1 MNKLWEYK
9 TTEVARVD
17 RVEGFADHLNKMGQQ
32 GWELVTVEPFNDVAV
47 NLFYWKRPTL
57 DMVQLS
63 DGDFRDSKQSVTSFK
78 QLSTSSTKT
87 AESLLTKDSAKKP
100 VFASIVRYVVRE
112 GYMNEMLQ
120 ELKDNPSKE
129 AIYQHTIQSDDNEI
143 FNVSMVP
150 DLNDMITKEE
160 SGVNWLDTIEHML
173 VKFPN
178 GSRTDA
184 CSGPIIQ
191 YWFNEENAKKFE
203 DEPLVM
209 SIASFKVKDGCEN
222 DFLDTICSA
231 PLSQVNIQK
240 AIIQNDESSYHSV
253 SIDLGDTQYQND
265 AEGQSEFELL
275 RPFLELS
282 KVNKT
287 KISSGV
293 VTTWV
298 NPELR

>member
-1 MNKLWEYK
+1 MNKFWEYE
-9 TTEVARVD
+9 TTEVARAD
-17 RVEGFADHLNKMGQQ
+17 RVEGFPDHLNKMGQQ
-32 GWELVTVEPFNDVAV
+32 GWELVAVEPFNDVGV
-47 NLFYWKRPTL
+47 NLFYWKRPTRE
-57 DMVQLS
+57 MVQIS
-63 DGDFRDSKQSVTSFK
+63 DGDFQDSTQNVSSLD
-78 QLSTSSTKT
+78 QLSTSSIKT
-87 AESLLTKDSAKKP
+87 AESLLIKDSAKP

-112 GYMNEMLQ
+112 GYMAQMLQ
-120 ELKDNPSKE
+120 ELKDTPSKE
-129 AIYQHTIQSDDNEI
+129 AIYQHTIQSDDHEI

-150 DLNDMITKEE
+150 DLSDMITKEE

-222 DFLDTICSA
+222 DFLDTISSA

-240 AIIQNDESSYHSV
+240 AIIQNDEMSYHSV
-253 SIDLGDTQYQND
+253 SIDLGDTEYQND
-265 AEGQSEFELL
+265 EQGQNDFEQLK
-275 RPFLELS
+275 PFLEFS
-282 KVNKT
+282 EVNKT
-287 KISSGV
+287 KISSGI

-298 NPELR
+298 NPELQ

>member
-1 MNKLWEYK
+1 MNKFWEYR

-17 RVEGFADHLNKMGQQ
+17 RVEGFSDHLNKMGQQ
-32 GWELVTVEPFNDVAV
+32 GWELVAVEPFNDVGV

-57 DMVQLS
+57 DIDQLS
-63 DGDFRDSKQSVTSFK
+63 DGDFQDSKQNVSSFE

-87 AESLLTKDSAKKP
+87 AESLLTKDSAKP

-150 DLNDMITKEE
+150 DLSDMITKEE

-265 AEGQSEFELL
+265 AEGHSEFELL

-287 KISSGV
+287 KISSGA
-293 VTTWV
+293 VTIWV

>member
-1 MNKLWEYK
+1 MNNFWEYR

-17 RVEGFADHLNKMGQQ
+17 RVEGFPDHLNKMGQQ
-32 GWELVTVEPFNDVAV
+32 GWELVAVEPFNDVGV

-57 DMVQLS
+57 DIDQLC
-63 DGDFRDSKQSVTSFK
+63 DGHFQDSKQNVSSFE
-78 QLSTSSTKT
+78 QLSTSSTTT
-87 AESLLTKDSAKKP
+87 AESLLTKDSVKP

-150 DLNDMITKEE
+150 DLSDMITKEE

-231 PLSQVNIQK
+231 PLSQVNVQK

-265 AEGQSEFELL
+265 AEDHSEFELL

>member
-1 MNKLWEYK
+1 MNKFWEYR
-9 TTEVARVD
+9 TTEIARVD
-17 RVEGFADHLNKMGQQ
+17 RVEGFPDHLNKMGQQ
-32 GWELVTVEPFNDVAV
+32 GWELVAVEPFNDVGV

-57 DMVQLS
+57 DIDQLS
-63 DGDFRDSKQSVTSFK
+63 DGDFQDSKQNVSSFE

-87 AESLLTKDSAKKP
+87 AESLLTKDSAKP

-150 DLNDMITKEE
+150 DLSDMITKEE

-191 YWFNEENAKKFE
+191 YWFNEENAKKYE

-253 SIDLGDTQYQND
+253 SIDLGDTQYQKD
-265 AEGQSEFELL
+265 AEGHSEFELL

-282 KVNKT
+282 IVNKT

-298 NPELR
+298 NTELR

>member
-1 MNKLWEYK
+1 MNKFWEYR

-17 RVEGFADHLNKMGQQ
+17 RVEGFPDHLNKMGQQ

-87 AESLLTKDSAKKP
+87 AESLLTKDSAKP
-100 VFASIVRYVVRE
+100 VFASVVRYVVRE
-112 GYMNEMLQ
+112 GHMNEMLQ

-150 DLNDMITKEE
+150 DLSDMITKEE

-203 DEPLVM
+203 DEPLVV

-240 AIIQNDESSYHSV
+240 AIIQNDESSYDSV

>member
-1 MNKLWEYK
+1 MNKFWEYR

-17 RVEGFADHLNKMGQQ
+17 RVEGFPGHLNKMGQQ
-32 GWELVTVEPFNDVAV
+32 GWELVAVEPFNDVGV

-57 DMVQLS
+57 DIDQLS
-63 DGDFRDSKQSVTSFK
+63 DGDFQDSKQNVSSFE

-87 AESLLTKDSAKKP
+87 AESLLTKGSAKP

-150 DLNDMITKEE
+150 DLSDMITKEE

-265 AEGQSEFELL
+265 AEGHSEFELL

-293 VTTWV
+293 VMTWV